1 MSGLASNQKKSD
13 GGSTSSQEKMASA
26 EMANAGPRVTE
37 RRVSVGEELG
47 LNDDDAELARRTG
60 HKSEFA
66 REFRSFSTF
75 SYACSIMGLISSVA
89 TTFNTPFYYGGP
101 ATTVW
106 AWFLGSV
113 MNLTLGAAIA
123 EIVSAYPSSG
133 GLYSA
138 SGLLV
143 PRKYRAITAWFTGW
157 LNFTGQIAG
166 IAGSAYGLAQMMLAW
181 ATVLVDNRY
190 SPTTAQTFGVYAA
203 ILVVHGLINCFPTR
217 WLAGLTSS
225 YVIINFGMVI
235 ISSIVVLART
245 PSAEMH
251 TGHYV
256 FGEVIN
262 QSGWTS
268 NGLVFFLGLQSVQF
282 VMTDYD
288 ATAHISEEISRAAI
302 AAPVAI
308 FTAVAS
314 TGIMGFFL
322 NISYVFASGDVALG
336 DTTTWI
342 GGLSFAQILYNRG
355 GKVAFL
361 VLWPFICSVAW
372 FVVTTAIQANARSFY
387 AFSRDRG
394 LPDRGL
400 FARVE
405 KRTGTTVNA
414 VWLVV
419 CLCILLGCLSFI
431 NYTAVLAIFSLAA
444 LGMDLSYIVPI
455 IARQIFENHPEVQFE
470 PGPFFMGRSIWA
482 RLCVWTAVVWVL
494 FECLMLSFPLSR
506 SVDKDTMNW
515 GSIVMFG
522 VLIVTGIWY
531 LAYAHRHYHGPRST
545 LSKEMAEKLGIV
557 VNEDETLA
565 GHGRS
570 EKTEGEKEKKEVAQ
584 Q

>member
-1 MSGLASNQKKSD
+1 MSLTNEKSD
-13 GGSTSSQEKMASA
+13 SGSTSSNERKFGG
-26 EMANAGPRVTE
+26 NAGNDQIVGAKVTE
-37 RRVSVGEELG
+37 RRVQANDEE

-89 TTFNTPFYYGGP
+89 TTFNTPFQYGGP

-113 MNLTLGAAIA
+113 MNLTLGASIA

-143 PRKYRAITAWFTGW
+143 PKRYRAITAWITGW

-181 ATVLVDNRY
+181 ATVLVDSRY

-203 ILVVHGLINCFPTR
+203 ILIIHGFINCFPTR

-235 ISSIVVLART
+235 ISSILVLART
-245 PSAEMH
+245 PKDEMH
-251 TGHYV
+251 SASYV
-256 FGEVIN
+256 FGDVVN
-262 QSGWTS
+262 QSGWSS
-268 NGLVFFLGLQSVQF
+268 NGFVFFLGLQSVQF

-288 ATAHISEEISRAAI
+288 ATAHISEEISKAAI

-308 FTAVAS
+308 FTAVLS

-322 NISYVFASGDVALG
+322 NICYVFASGKVA
-336 DTTTWI
+336 TTGTPDTWI
-342 GGLSFAQILYNRG
+342 GGLSFAQILFDRG

-394 LPDRGL
+394 LPDFGF

-405 KRTGTTVNA
+405 RRTGTTVNA

-419 CLCILLGCLSFI
+419 VLCLLLGCLSFI

-444 LGMDLSYIVPI
+444 IGMDLSYIIPI
-455 IARQIFENHPEVQFE
+455 LARQFFEHHPDVQFQ
-470 PGPFFMGRSIWA
+470 PGPFFMGRKWWA
-482 RLCVWTAVVWVL
+482 RTIVWISVFWVL
-494 FECLMLSFPLSR
+494 FETTVLSFPLYS
-506 SVDKDTMNW
+506 SVDKNSMNW
-515 GSIVMFG
+515 GAIVMFG

-531 LAYAHRHYHGPRST
+531 FAYAHRHYHGPRST
-545 LSKEMAEKLGIV
+545 LTKEMAEKLGIV
-557 VNEDETLA
+557 TDADNNII
-565 GHGRS
+565 GH
-570 EKTEGEKEKKEVAQ
+570 EEHEKERVVQEEK
-584 Q
+584 

>member
-1 MSGLASNQKKSD
+1 MSFFKKTGGEKSD
-13 GGSTSSQEKMASA
+13 DVVDSSA
-26 EMANAGPRVTE
+26 PRVTE
-37 RRVSVGEELG
+37 RRVSVSETLG

-66 REFRSFSTF
+66 REFRNFSTF

-113 MNLTLGAAIA
+113 MNLTLGASIA

-143 PRKYRAITAWFTGW
+143 PKRYRAITAWCCGW

-181 ATVLVDNRY
+181 ATVVVDGNY
-190 SPTTAQTFGVYAA
+190 TPTTAQTFGVYVALLL
-203 ILVVHGLINCFPTR
+203 IHGLINCFPTR

-225 YVIINFGMVI
+225 YVVINFGMVI
-235 ISSIVVLART
+235 ISSILVLART

-251 TGHYV
+251 SGSYV
-256 FGEVIN
+256 FGEIVN
-262 QSGWTS
+262 QSGWT
-268 NGLVFFLGLQSVQF
+268 NQALVFFLGLQSVQF

-308 FTAVAS
+308 FTAVLS

-322 NISYVFASGDVALG
+322 NISYVFASGDVATVN
-336 DTTTWI
+336 TTEWI
-342 GGLSFAQILYNRG
+342 GGLSFAQILFNRG

-361 VLWPFICSVAW
+361 IIWPFICSVAW

-387 AFSRDRG
+387 AFSRDNG
-394 LPDRGL
+394 LPDRGF
-400 FARVE
+400 FARIE
-405 KRTGTTVNA
+405 RRTGTTVNA

-419 CLCILLGCLSFI
+419 VLCILLGCLSFI
-431 NYTAVLAIFSLAA
+431 NYIAVLAIFSLAA
-444 LGMDLSYIVPI
+444 LGMDLSYIIPI
-455 IARQIFENHPEVQFE
+455 IARQFFENHPDVMFE
-470 PGPFFMGRSIWA
+470 PGPFFMGKSIWA
-482 RLCVWTAVVWVL
+482 RAVVWISVFWVL
-494 FECLMLSFPLSR
+494 FECTILAFPVVQ
-506 SVDKDTMNW
+506 SVDKNSMNW

-522 VLIVTGIWY
+522 VLILSILWY
-531 LAYAHRHYHGPRST
+531 VAYAHRHYHGPRST
-545 LSKEMAEKLGIV
+545 LNKDMLEKLGLVVGEDNVIV
-557 VNEDETLA
+557 
-565 GHGRS
+565 GHNATRPEQTASTDGV
-570 EKTEGEKEKKEVAQ
+570 EKDGNSLPEK
-584 Q
+584 

>member
-1 MSGLASNQKKSD
+1 MSFNKEKSD
-13 GGSTSSQEKMASA
+13 TISTSSNERKIGGNDHSLGAK
-26 EMANAGPRVTE
+26 VTE
-37 RRVSVGEELG
+37 RRVGANEE

-89 TTFNTPFYYGGP
+89 TTFNTPFQYGGP
-101 ATTVW
+101 AVTVW

-113 MNLTLGAAIA
+113 LNLTLGASIA

-143 PRKYRAITAWFTGW
+143 PKRYRAITAWFTGW

-181 ATVLVDNRY
+181 ATVITDSAY

-203 ILVVHGLINCFPTR
+203 ILIVHGVINCFPTR
-217 WLAGLTSS
+217 WLASLTSS

-245 PSAEMH
+245 PSGDMH
-251 TGHYV
+251 TGSYV
-256 FGEVIN
+256 FGEIVN
-262 QSGWTS
+262 QSGWS
-268 NGLVFFLGLQSVQF
+268 SKGFVFFLGLQSVQF

-288 ATAHISEEISRAAI
+288 ATAHISEEISKAAI

-322 NISYVFASGDVALG
+322 NISYVFASGDVA
-336 DTTTWI
+336 TTGSPDTWI
-342 GGLSFAQILYNRG
+342 GGLSFAQILFNRG
-355 GKVAFL
+355 GKIAFL

-394 LPDRGL
+394 LPDFGF

-405 KRTGTTVNA
+405 RRTGTTVNA

-419 CLCILLGCLSFI
+419 FLCLLLGCLSFI

-444 LGMDLSYIVPI
+444 IGMDLSYIVPI
-455 IARQIFENHPEVQFE
+455 VARQFFENHPDVQFQ
-470 PGPFFMGRSIWA
+470 PGPFFMGNSWWA
-482 RLCVWTAVVWVL
+482 RFIVWLSVVWVI
-494 FECLMLSFPLSR
+494 FEVTVLSFPLYS
-506 SVDKDTMNW
+506 SVDQDTMNW

-522 VLIVTGIWY
+522 VLILTGIWY
-531 LAYAHRHYHGPRST
+531 FVYAHRHYHGPRST
-545 LSKEMAEKLGIV
+545 LTKEMAEKLGIITDAD
-557 VNEDETLA
+557 NNII
-565 GHGRS
+565 GHG
-570 EKTEGEKEKKEVAQ
+570 EQTEHKE
-584 Q
+584 